1 MATGRRRG
9 GSILIVV
16 AIILVVAIGAAA
28 FFFKDQFF
36 PGGISIGQQPQAT
49 VAAPPVE
56 TVDIVILVQPVPLGG
71 TIAKD
76 MVALF
81 PYPKDKYVEGFY
93 FNNINDVVG
102 KRARY
107 PLQPSIALTSGLLS
121 NEAVGSFASSQIPP
135 GYVAISVPI
144 DMLSA
149 VSWALQPGDH
159 VSVLVA
165 LLMNDLDPSYQTVL
179 PNSAG
184 VVNVPGVNKD
194 GAVVYTPKTMQ
205 VIPGQIGRTELDGTL
220 SQPVYVQPSEA
231 QRARIVSQVL
241 ISDATVLG
249 VGDFNQIVKAAS
261 QVSAAAT
268 PTPAPGVTPVAP
280 TPVPTPDKITIVVS
294 PQDAVTLN
302 YVMLNKGAKL
312 NMVLRSAQD
321 TKQVK
326 TEAVTLQFLMDQYNI
341 PLPSKLPYG
350 LEPRVDTLN
359 FNNSFLNSPNPIPV
373 IQATPAQ

>member
-1 MATGRRRG
+1 MATGRRRS

-28 FFFKDQFF
+28 FLFKDTLF
-36 PGGISIGQQPQAT
+36 PQITGQQPQAT
-49 VAAPPVE
+49 VAAPPVA

-71 TIAKD
+71 TITKD

-81 PYPKDKYVEGFY
+81 PYPKDKFIEGFY
-93 FNNINDVVG
+93 FTNINDVVG

-121 NEAVGSFASSQIPP
+121 TEAVGSFASSQIPP

-165 LLMNDLDPSYQTVL
+165 LLVSDIDPSYQSKL
-179 PNSAG
+179 PNTAG
-184 VVNVPGVNKD
+184 DVQVPGTNKD
-194 GAVVYTPKTMQ
+194 GNVVLVPKTMQ
-205 VIPGQIGRTELDGTL
+205 IVPGVIGRTELDSTL
-220 SQPVYVQPSEA
+220 SQPIYVQPSEA
-231 QRARIVSQVL
+231 QRPRIVSQVL

-249 VGDFNQIVKAAS
+249 VGDFSKLIEAAN
-261 QVSAAAT
+261 VSSAGPT
-268 PTPAPGVTPVAP
+268 PTPAPGTTPVAP
-280 TPVPTPDKITIVVS
+280 TAVPVPDKITLVVS

-350 LEPRVDTLN
+350 LEPRVDSLN
-359 FNNSFLNSPNPIPV
+359 FNNSSFNSPEAVPV
-373 IQATPAQ
+373 PQATPAK